1 MLTVKDLE
9 NVNYKK
15 GMSLF
20 TNTTTISSCFYFF
33 DGNIL
38 NDDFLASCST
48 PKSDAKENCR

>member
-9 NVNYKK
+9 NVNYRK